1 MRSAPDMSWRSRGD
15 LASRP
20 WKGRVRDY
28 DLFKEVTIGFV
39 IVSLLTLGLVAVL
52 GSPDEPSATFVSW
65 SKSEPIDFATTA
77 TAELGRTS
85 DTATYGPPYN
95 HTPGATQTLGP
106 LDLQSMSGVRI
117 PIDTAD
123 AFVIAPLKTLPRV
136 PPAVATWSAASPA
149 DQTRWTTD
157 YGKALAADKG
167 SVLPPAR
174 SAYGPVP
181 ALIAS
186 LLAMARSGALDGA
199 LAGQNGFY
207 NQDYT
212 KAILFLGDGA
222 YFQDLAAGQHL
233 TGDQWGMMNETGN
246 YPGQSWLWLFSFFYQ
261 VEPFASA
268 PNADLLVVLIMAILT
283 ALLALIPFIPGLR
296 TIPKWIPVH
305 RLVWRDYYRSRLR
318 ISSTRARETETDIS
332 APEVGAASADR

>member
-1 MRSAPDMSWRSRGD
+1 MSSKPRMSWRSGD
-15 LASRP
+15 DLVSRP
-20 WKGRVRDY
+20 WRGRVRDY
-28 DLFKEVTIGFV
+28 DLVKEVAVGFV
-39 IVSLLTLGLVAVL
+39 VVSLLTLGLVAIL
-52 GSPDEPSATFVSW
+52 GSPDEPSVTFAAW
-65 SKSEPIDFATTA
+65 SKAQPIDFATTA

-95 HTPGATQTLGP
+95 HTPDATQTIGP

-117 PIDTAD
+117 PIDTAN
-123 AFVIAPLKTLPRV
+123 AFVIAPLKTLPHM
-136 PPAVATWSAASPA
+136 PAAVDTWTGASAA
-149 DQTRWTTD
+149 DQARWTTN
-157 YGKALAADKG
+157 YGKALAANK
-167 SVLPPAR
+167 SSALPTAR
-174 SAYGPVP
+174 TAYGPVP
-181 ALIAS
+181 ALITS
-186 LLAMARSGALDGA
+186 LTGMARSGALDGA

-222 YFQDLAAGQHL
+222 YFQNLATAQHL

-268 PNADLLVVLIMAILT
+268 PNADLLVVLIMGILT
-283 ALLALIPFIPGLR
+283 VLLALIPFIPGLR

-305 RLVWRDYYRSRLR
+305 RLVWRDYYRSRGKR
-318 ISSTRARETETDIS
+318 
-332 APEVGAASADR
+332 PEQDASESHAVEPERVAERVG